1 MVDVPLVPLSF
12 IAGPA
17 VLANACAIMQNG
29 ASIRYNLAV
38 QQLRELRTRA
48 QETTLPSLYEDPRQA
63 AQLSETRVLVLLRQL
78 ELLLTAAW
86 LFGLTSVMAVV
97 SSMLAERQSELAAP
111 STFVTIGVGGVGLAL
126 WLRASLGFR
135 SECICA
141 RQLVRLRS
149 RADLKDASV
158 TPPQR

>member
-48 QETTLPSLYEDPRQA
+48 QETTLLSLYEDPRQA

-86 LFGLTSVMAVV
+86 LFGLTSVMAVG
-97 SSMLAERQSELAAP
+97 SSMLAERHSEFAAP
-111 STFVTIGVGGVGLAL
+111 STIVTMGVGGVGLAL
-126 WLRASLGFR
+126 LFRASLGFR

>member
-17 VLANACAIMQNG
+17 VLANACAVMQNG

-48 QETTLPSLYEDPRQA
+48 QDTTLASLYEDPSQA
-63 AQLSETRVLVLLRQL
+63 AHLSETRVLVLLLQL
-78 ELLLTAAW
+78 ELLLAAAW

-97 SSMLAERQSELAAP
+97 SSMLAERQSEFAAA
-111 STFVTIGVGGVGLAL
+111 STFVTTGVGGVGLAL
-126 WLRASLGFR
+126 LLRATLGFR
-135 SECICA
+135 SECICT
-141 RQLVRLRS
+141 RQLVRLHS
-149 RADLKDASV
+149 RTESKDASG
-158 TPPQR
+158 TPP

>member
-38 QQLRELRTRA
+38 QQLREFRTRA
-48 QETTLPSLYEDPRQA
+48 QEPTLASLYEDPRQA
-63 AQLSETRVLVLLRQL
+63 AQLSESRVLVLLRQL
-78 ELLLTAAW
+78 EMLLTAAW

-97 SSMLAERQSELAAP
+97 SSILAERQSEFAAA

-126 WLRASLGFR
+126 LLRASLGFR
-135 SECICA
+135 SECMCT
-141 RQLVRLRS
+141 RQLVRLHS
-149 RADLKDASV
+149 RMALEDARR
-158 TPPQR
+158 T